1 MHTLDDAALA
11 ALGLDAFDYI
21 ELVSEALVAHVRDNI
36 TVLPKRV
43 QTAASGAYTMA
54 AQGMWLSR
62 DIALFHNLVGLD
74 REVAPG
80 QPSTYRS
87 AQVLFRSSDAK
98 PLLVTHGNTI
108 SSVLPVTM
116 GLLGARLFARPA
128 SESLALIGA
137 GLQGRLN
144 LEAFAREFPLKRVRI
159 FSRTEAKSMALA
171 AQARELGL
179 EALICRGAEEAIR
192 ETDIVVSSISESFGI
207 KPFLDMS
214 WLKAGAFVSTVD
226 MLRPWYRGAS
236 GVAPLMIADDV
247 PQALDMIQTKRVPDI
262 LPVGPGLGEA
272 VATGIAAPAGRPVIL
287 LQPGCCASIIG
298 MAATI
303 LATIERAG

>member
-1 MHTLDDAALA
+1 MHNLDDAALA

-21 ELVSEALVAHVRDNI
+21 ELVSDALVAHFRHDI
-36 TVLPKRV
+36 AVLPKRM

-62 DIALFHNLVGLD
+62 DLALFHNLVGLD
-74 REVAPG
+74 REVTPG

-98 PLLVTHGNTI
+98 PLLVTHGNMI
-108 SSVLPVTM
+108 SSILPVTM
-116 GLLGARLFARPA
+116 GLLGARRFARPT

-144 LEAFAREFPLKRVRI
+144 LEVFAREFPLKRVRI
-159 FSRTEAKSMALA
+159 FSRSEAKSMTLA
-171 AQARELGL
+171 ARARELGL
-179 EALICRGAEEAIR
+179 EAQICHVAEEAVR
-192 ETDIVVSSISESFGI
+192 DTDIVVSSISESFGI
-207 KPFLDMS
+207 KPFLDIG
-214 WLKAGAFVSTVD
+214 WLSAGAFVSTVD
-226 MLRPWYRGAS
+226 MLRPWYHGAG
-236 GVAPLMIADDV
+236 GVSPLMIADDV
-247 PQALDMIQTKRVPDI
+247 PQALDMIQTGRVPDI

-272 VATGIAAPAGRPVIL
+272 IATGIAAPAGRPVIL
-287 LQPGCCASIIG
+287 LQPGCCASILG

-303 LATIERAG
+303 LAKIEPAL